1 MSGLIRGVLTL
12 LHHSICLYPSA
23 GGPPL
28 LWKSDG
34 FLSLPELL
42 PARTSAQQS
51 LLPHSPVPPP
61 PAQGDA
67 LR

>member
-1 MSGLIRGVLTL
+1 MSGLIHGVLTL
-12 LHHSICLYPSA
+12 LHHSSMSLSLCRW
-23 GGPPL
+23 PPL

-51 LLPHSPVPPP
+51 LLPHSPAPSP
-61 PAQGDA
+61 PAQGA
-67 LR
+67 VLR